1 MDSQEPAA
9 TFVSKIQL
17 ISEFVKELFHNDDF
31 KEERATI
38 YIMVSLTLHIF
49 RRRTFCKPII
59 VTVGKEKINFFYS
72 SRKNFNSVKYK
83 ILKGIF

>member
-17 ISEFVKELFHNDDF
+17 ISEFVKELFDNDDF

-38 YIMVSLTLHIF
+38 YIMVSLTLCIF
-49 RRRTFCKPII
+49 RHRTVCKPTI
-59 VTVGKEKINFFYS
+59 VKLAK
-72 SRKNFNSVKYK
+72 RR
-83 ILKGIF
+83 